1 MSLSQIVIA
10 IKSELESNNPMQ
22 VTILF
27 GHGSRDPAWRAAIDR
42 VAERMRAIDP
52 QCGVRCAFLELT
64 EPDINQVASEL
75 IAAGATRISVL
86 PMFLGVGR
94 HAREDLPLLVQEL
107 ERKHPAIQFILKPS
121 VGEEPAVIELLANLA
136 MEPTIATSHLSQV
149 VQ

>member
-1 MSLSQIVIA
+1 
-10 IKSELESNNPMQ
+10 MQ

-64 EPDINQVASEL
+64 EPDLHQAASEL
-75 IAAGATRISVL
+75 IAAGATRVIVL

-94 HAREDLPLLVQEL
+94 HAREDLPLLVREL
-107 ERKHPAIQFILKPS
+107 QRKYPAIQFVLKPS

-136 MEPTIATSHLSQV
+136 MEPALAKSYLFQD

>member
-1 MSLSQIVIA
+1 
-10 IKSELESNNPMQ
+10 MQ

-52 QCGVRCAFLELT
+52 GCGVRCAFLELT
-64 EPDINQVASEL
+64 KPDIQQVTSEL
-75 IAAGATRISVL
+75 IAEGATRIVVL

-94 HAREDLPLLVQEL
+94 HAREDLPLLVKDL
-107 ERKHPAIQFILKPS
+107 AYKYPAIQFVLKPS

-136 MEPTIATSHLSQV
+136 MAPALAPSTLNQV